1 MYTGSLID
9 ELFATVQRA
18 EARAE
23 EHARLAG
30 EPAELERWYT
40 QAHQAQAHQ
49 AQAPQLQPRIE
60 QNLLGVA

>member
-1 MYTGSLID
+1 MYTGNLID

-40 QAHQAQAHQ
+40 QAHRTQVHQ
-49 AQAPQLQPRIE
+49 TQVHQVQPRMQ